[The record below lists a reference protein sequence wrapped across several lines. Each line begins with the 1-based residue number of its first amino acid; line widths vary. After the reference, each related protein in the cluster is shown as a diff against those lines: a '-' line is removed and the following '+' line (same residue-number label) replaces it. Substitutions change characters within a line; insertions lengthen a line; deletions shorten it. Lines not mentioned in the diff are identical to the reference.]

1 MNKTILSLSML
12 SLGVIIGFLISHFSG
27 AEEQAD
33 DEASQQ
39 MPLKRQLE
47 ASHPDALSDM
57 NREMKLVSGA
67 GGDGGQTNGEAEPQT
82 GNGDMATKSPDEVL
96 LDVLLAIRN
105 EQKQLKEQ
113 IAESN
118 RDIDELTFRVD
129 THSDSFRP
137 LNTLNQRPRAIEV
150 GEEPSLREEV
160 GTTPPGP

>member
-67 GGDGGQTNGEAEPQT
+67 GGNGGRTNV
-82 GNGDMATKSPDEVL
+82 DMATKSPDEVL

>member
-47 ASHPDALSDM
+47 ASYPDALSDM

-67 GGDGGQTNGEAEPQT
+67 GGNGGRT
-82 GNGDMATKSPDEVL
+82 NGDMATKSPDEVL

>member
-67 GGDGGQTNGEAEPQT
+67 GGNGGRT
-82 GNGDMATKSPDEVL
+82 NGDMATKSPDEGL

>member
-12 SLGVIIGFLISHFSG
+12 LLDVLIGFLISHFSG

-67 GGDGGQTNGEAEPQT
+67 GGNGGRT
-82 GNGDMATKSPDEVL
+82 NGDMATKSPDEVL